1 MCLSAPS
8 SCTAIMV
15 HNVTM
20 CYVAGKLS
28 DGIAQLRAAAVQC
41 FNEYIAKHNLDSA
54 EG

>member
-1 MCLSAPS
+1 MCISAPI
-8 SCTAIMV
+8 SCTAYMV
-15 HNVTM
+15 RDVTM

-28 DGIAQLRAAAVQC
+28 DGISQLRAAAVQC